1 MKLRYYL
8 STAVA
13 ALFLIGG
20 TAWAQVTVV
29 KSGNWSD
36 PTTWSTGAVPTAT
49 DDVVIEDSTVY
60 VDVADAKARNVT
72 IRGSGQLLYQ
82 RDPSLQ
88 GFELSVHGNL
98 VIEGPDAELRPLSQE
113 DQTTGQGLGI
123 VYHRLVV
130 YGDIDNST
138 GGTFD
143 MRRGAT
149 SSNPPTAAF
158 VDLYFVG
165 DTDSHVTLGEYDTNK
180 NQLFQV
186 FIQKENGARVVLHSD
201 VTQDNNSLAKLH
213 LDSGYIVT
221 NEFRWRVYSNSS
233 SAVVGGSPESYVI
246 GALSRGIPTNSSGS
260 AYERVFPVGDE
271 NGYRPVTIYSSAK
284 ISDDQDF
291 EVRVIPGDADPG
303 GATFQGGLTDVSP
316 VRYYAFTMYDRD
328 SSDPYTVEK
337 IAITYGSDD
346 GVPEGSSDFV
356 VATSVDENRMV
367 WRNSG
372 GFDPATGQPHVTSLA
387 NPPTPIQSDMLT
399 DFMFELTLVPGNPP
413 QIARDTYYAAI
424 GTKSAFTVAAE
435 EITAVDGF
443 RLGPAYPNPFQ
454 EATRIVLELP
464 RVAPVDVRVYDLLG
478 REVARLAEGTW
489 TPGTHTLMWKPA
501 AGVAPGLYLIRV
513 QAGALTATRK
523 VMVVR

>member
-13 ALFLIGG
+13 VLFLIGG

-123 VYHRLVV
+123 VYHRLII

-186 FIQKENGARVVLHSD
+186 FIQKENGAKVVLHSD

-221 NEFRWRVYSNSS
+221 NQFRWRVYSNSS

-271 NGYRPVTIYSSAK
+271 NGYRPVTIHSSAT

-303 GATFQGGLTDVSP
+303 GATFEGGLTDVSP
-316 VRYYAFTMYDRD
+316 VRYYAFTMYERD
-328 SSDPYTVEK
+328 SADPYTVEK
-337 IAITYGSDD
+337 ITITYGPDD

-372 GFDPATGQPHVTSLA
+372 GFDPDTGQPHVTSLA
-387 NPPTPIQSDMLT
+387 NPPTPIQSDVLT
-399 DFMFELTLVPGNPP
+399 DFTFEVTVVPGNPP
-413 QIARDTYYAAI
+413 QFSRDTYYAAI
-424 GTKSAFTVAAE
+424 GTKSTFVAAE

-513 QAGALTATRK
+513 QAGALTTTRK